1 MSKEEKRA
9 SKSSQEQQQYHHHHH
24 PLSLIIAEMDV
35 PQIFETHL
43 SSGEAASSLNISEF
57 DSAISSLCSRLPLG
71 TVVMLASQGSDRRFG
86 AGIRHSIGK
95 LSDVEIIKTGE
106 AQVGC
111 FFLHV
116 CNR

>member
-1 MSKEEKRA
+1 MSTT
-9 SKSSQEQQQYHHHHH
+9 Q
-24 PLSLIIAEMDV
+24 M
-35 PQIFETHL
+35 
-43 SSGEAASSLNISEF
+43 SSGAVSTLNISEF

-95 LSDVEIIKTGE
+95 LSELDIIRTGE